1 MTGQS
6 HNPLELID
14 DYVHGLLTG
23 SELKAVEEFCHSTP
37 EGQAALEQARARQ
50 AALQTL
56 PMVEAPESLI
66 QQTLAG
72 ISEKTESR
80 RRRIRRYFGT
90 LAALTAAFVF
100 IVGGMQLYYGLS
112 SPPRYDIRLVG
123 QAQLLAGSPAAL
135 RLEVFDMQA
144 SPQRPG
150 TWTAPAVGQVPLKLI
165 LADPRTNREI
175 ELVSA
180 ETDNSGSF
188 APAFEV
194 PDWETGDY
202 ELRVLTGT
210 GSGANADGRL
220 IRTVRIERASRL
232 MLSTDKPVY
241 QPGQTIHMRALGLR
255 QPDGKPVADE
265 PAELTITDPKGNL
278 IFRHSGTTSRFG
290 LTSADCPL

>member
-1 MTGQS
+1 MGQ
-6 HNPLELID
+6 D
-14 DYVHGLLTG
+14 
-23 SELKAVEEFCHSTP
+23 
-37 EGQAALEQARARQ
+37 
-50 AALQTL
+50 
-56 PMVEAPESLI
+56 
-66 QQTLAG
+66 
-72 ISEKTESR
+72 
-80 RRRIRRYFGT
+80 
-90 LAALTAAFVF
+90 
-100 IVGGMQLYYGLS
+100 
-112 SPPRYDIRLVG
+112 
-123 QAQLLAGSPAAL
+123 
-135 RLEVFDMQA
+135 
-144 SPQRPG
+144 PQ
-150 TWTAPAVGQVPLKLI
+150 KLI
-165 LADPRTNREI
+165 LADARTSREL

-278 IFRHSGTTSRFG
+278 IFRHSGTTSRF
-290 LTSADCPL
+290 SCA